1 MNMKTRLFALA
12 ALGIAFAACNN
23 DNENLNDGPVAAK
36 FTAAIGD
43 NVTATTRVSGT
54 DGTKWDKGDRI
65 GITCIGGS
73 SYNNVPYVTNN
84 GNGNFT
90 PASDDIIYFDNTD
103 EVTFHAY
110 YPYKDDNEMTEGKIA
125 APTDAKAQEV
135 QTRHDFLFA
144 DGAKGST
151 YNPEVKFTGANAFS
165 HCMSRITL
173 NFKGGSG
180 VTIPTD
186 GPTSY
191 TLKGLLLQGTFDP
204 ATGQTATTANSAA
217 DVTLSGS
224 LTSSIFFPQDVA
236 SIGMEIS
243 LNGNIYN
250 ATLPVDEGKLQSGK
264 EYHYEITISHQNV
277 VVNASIK
284 AWDKVNENV
293 NVNL

>member
-1 MNMKTRLFALA
+1 MKTRLLTFAALALALA
-12 ALGIAFAACNN
+12 ACTN
-23 DNENLNDGPVAAK
+23 DEENLNDGPVAAQ

-54 DGTKWDKGDRI
+54 DGTEWDEDDCI
-65 GITCIGGS
+65 GITGGS
-73 SYNNVPYVTNN
+73 YSNVPYVTNN
-84 GNGNFT
+84 GDGNFD

-110 YPYKDDNEMTEGKIA
+110 YPYKDDDEMTEGKIA
-125 APTDAKAQEV
+125 ATTDAKAQEV
-135 QTRHDFLFA
+135 QTRHDFLFTS
-144 DGAKGST
+144 GATGST
-151 YNPEVKFTGANAFS
+151 SSPDVKFTGANAFS

-173 NFKGGSG
+173 NFKEGSG
-180 VTIPTD
+180 VTIPN
-186 GPTSY
+186 GVPTSY

-204 ATGQTATTANSAA
+204 ANGQTATTATTTA

-236 SIGMEIS
+236 SIRMEIL

-250 ATLPVDEGKLQSGK
+250 ATLPVKDGKLQSGK
-264 EYHYEITISHQNV
+264 EYYYEITISHKDV
-277 VVNASIK
+277 EVNASIK

>member
-1 MNMKTRLFALA
+1 MNTKLFALA
-12 ALGIAFAACNN
+12 ALALALAACTN
-23 DNENLNDGPVAAK
+23 DEENLNDGLVAAQ

-84 GNGNFT
+84 GDGNFN
-90 PASDDIIYFDNTD
+90 PASDDIIYYDNTD
-103 EVTFHAY
+103 EVTFRAY

-125 APTDAKAQEV
+125 ATTNAKAQEV
-135 QTRHDFLFA
+135 QTQHDFLFA
-144 DGAKGST
+144 NGAKGST
-151 YNPEVKFTGANAFS
+151 YNPDVSFTGANAFS

-191 TLKGLLLQGTFDP
+191 TLKGLLLEGTFDP
-204 ATGQTATTANSAA
+204 TNGETATTANSAA
-217 DVTLSGS
+217 DVTLPGS
-224 LTSSIFFPQDVA
+224 LTSSIFFPQTVSDIEMKIV
-236 SIGMEIS
+236 
-243 LNGNIYN
+243 LNGNTYN
-250 ATLPVDEGKLQSGK
+250 TTLPVEDGKLQSGK

-277 VVNASIK
+277 EVNASIK
-284 AWDKVNENV
+284 AWDKVNDDITV
-293 NVNL
+293 GL

>member
-1 MNMKTRLFALA
+1 MKTRLLTFAALALALA
-12 ALGIAFAACNN
+12 ACTN
-23 DNENLNDGPVAAK
+23 DEENLNDGPVAAQ

-54 DGTKWDKGDRI
+54 DGTKWDKGDCI

-84 GNGNFT
+84 GDGNFG
-90 PASDDIIYFDNTD
+90 PASNDIIFFDNTD

-110 YPYKDDNEMTEGKIA
+110 YPYKDDDEMTEGKIA
-125 APTDAKAQEV
+125 ATTDADAQKV

-144 DGAKGST
+144 NGATGST
-151 YNPEVKFTGANAFS
+151 SSPEVKFTGANAFS
-165 HCMSRITL
+165 HCMSRIKL
-173 NFKGGSG
+173 NFKEGNG
-180 VTIPTD
+180 VTIPID

-191 TLKGLLLQGTFDP
+191 TLKGLLLQGTFN
-204 ATGQTATTANSAA
+204 TTNGQTATTANSAA

-236 SIGMEIS
+236 SIRMEIL

-250 ATLPVDEGKLQSGK
+250 ATLPVKDGKLQSGK
-264 EYHYEITISHQNV
+264 EYYYEITISHKNV
-277 VVNASIK
+277 EVNASIK

>member
-1 MNMKTRLFALA
+1 MKTRLFTFAVLGIALA
-12 ALGIAFAACNN
+12 ACTN
-23 DNENLNDGPVAAK
+23 DIENLNDGPVAAQ

-54 DGTKWDKGDRI
+54 DGTAWDKDDCI
-65 GITCIGGS
+65 GITGGYYS
-73 SYNNVPYVTNN
+73 NVPYVTT
-84 GNGNFT
+84 GDGNFT
-90 PASDDIIYFDNTD
+90 PASDDIIFFDNTD

-110 YPYKDDNEMTEGKIA
+110 YPYKDDDEMTEGKIA
-125 APTDAKAQEV
+125 ATTDAKAQEV

-144 DGAKGST
+144 SGAKGST
-151 YNPEVKFTGANAFS
+151 SSPEVKFTGANAFS

-173 NFKGGSG
+173 NFKGGRG
-180 VTIPTD
+180 VTIPTE

-204 ATGQTATTANSAA
+204 ANGQTATTANSAA

-224 LTSSIFFPQDVA
+224 LTSSIFFPQTV
-236 SIGMEIS
+236 SEIEMKIL
-243 LNGNIYN
+243 LNGNTYN

-264 EYHYEITISHQNV
+264 EYHYEITISHKDV
-277 VVNASIK
+277 EVNASIK

>member
-1 MNMKTRLFALA
+1 MKTRLLTFAALALALA
-12 ALGIAFAACNN
+12 ACTN
-23 DNENLNDGPVAAK
+23 DEENLNDGPVAAQ

-54 DGTKWDKGDRI
+54 DGTEWDEDDCI
-65 GITCIGGS
+65 GITGGS
-73 SYNNVPYVTNN
+73 YSNVPYVTNN
-84 GNGNFT
+84 GDGNFD

-110 YPYKDDNEMTEGKIA
+110 YPYKDDDEMTEGKIA
-125 APTDAKAQEV
+125 ATTDAKAQEV
-135 QTRHDFLFA
+135 QTQHDFLFA
-144 DGAKGST
+144 SGAKGST
-151 YNPEVKFTGANAFS
+151 YSPEVKFTDENAS
-165 HCMSRITL
+165 RHCMRPITL
-173 NFKGGSG
+173 NFTKGSG
-180 VTIPTD
+180 VPIPPG

-204 ATGQTATTANSAA
+204 TTGQTATTANSAA

-224 LTSSIFFPQDVA
+224 LTSSIFFPQTV
-236 SIGMEIS
+236 SEIEMKIV

-264 EYHYEITISHQNV
+264 EYHYDITISHQNV

-284 AWDKVNENV
+284 AWDKVNDDV